1 MNLARWVF
9 VALLVGGLGMGLP
22 GSAFSQPPKE
32 GTPDI
37 IVESYRQS
45 IQAAES
51 GKEKARLHKEL
62 GDLFSSRGEIR
73 NAGEEY
79 AKALSLDR
87 GFSREDRLKM
97 ARYLSWSDRIDD
109 AIRELDA
116 ILAEDPGNI
125 DARIHLA
132 RCLSWKGKLR
142 RSIEET
148 DKVLA
153 ISPDNRDALLAK
165 ANSLKWAGNKNAA
178 LSIYKGLL
186 QNQEDFDTRLGLSQA
201 YLSDGFL
208 RGAREGA
215 GRLKPV
221 YPYQETEA
229 RNLYAEIKKATRP
242 VLDLASGY
250 YDDSDDNQLYRYGLT
265 AGFWAMNWK
274 IDLGYRH
281 TDAEDPSRNT
291 RNEDLSVNA
300 YSRVTERI
308 GLGGGIGINQTG
320 NGDSAFYLEGRL
332 RVDANLGQGKI
343 GASAAREVFA
353 ETAQLI
359 ENRIRYTTLS
369 SYFEYP
375 LPYRFTFRA
384 NYTYKDYSDDN
395 HANDWGG
402 SLGHTFERKNP
413 VIALGYKARYL
424 DFHRETGSGYF
435 DPGDFLSHLGFV
447 AFSYEHAR
455 WYTYLEPFYGHQSFK
470 RQGVDHDDWI
480 WGGNG
485 TIGIRFR
492 ENISLEANG
501 EGGNYAVGT
510 AAGFNYFL
518 VGVRL
523 RAGF

>member
-9 VALLVGGLGMGLP
+9 VALWIGGLGMGLP

-32 GTPDI
+32 GMPDNV
-37 IVESYRQS
+37 VESYRQR

-62 GDLFSSRGEIR
+62 GDVFSSRGDIP

-87 GFSREDRLKM
+87 GFSRDDRLQM
-97 ARYLSWSDRIDD
+97 ARHLSWSDRIDD

-125 DARIHLA
+125 DARNHLA
-132 RCLSWKGKLR
+132 RCLSWKGKLGR
-142 RSIEET
+142 ALEET
-148 DKVLA
+148 EKVLA
-153 ISPDNRDALLAK
+153 KSPDNRDALLVK

-186 QNQEDFDTRLGLSQA
+186 QKQEDFDTRLGLSQA

-215 GRLKPV
+215 GLLKPV

-229 RNLYAEIKKATRP
+229 RNLQAEIKRATRP
-242 VLDLASGY
+242 VLDLTSGY

-265 AGFWAMNWK
+265 AGFWAMNGK

-281 TDAEDPSRNT
+281 TDAEDSSRNT

-300 YSRVTERI
+300 YARVTERI
-308 GLGGGIGINQTG
+308 GLGGGIGINQAG
-320 NGDSAFYLEGRL
+320 DGDSALSLEGRL
-332 RVDANLGQGKI
+332 RADANLGQGKV

-359 ENRIRYTTLS
+359 ENRIRYTNLS

-375 LPYRFTFRA
+375 LPYRFTFRVKYA
-384 NYTYKDYSDDN
+384 YKDYSDDN
-395 HANDWGG
+395 RSNDWEG
-402 SLGHTFERKNP
+402 SLAHTFDRKNP
-413 VIALGYKARYL
+413 VIALGYRARYL

-435 DPGDFLSHLGFV
+435 DPSDFLSHLGFL

-455 WYTYLEPFYGHQSFK
+455 WYTNLEPFYGHQSFK
-470 RQGVDHDDWI
+470 RQGVDHNDWI

-485 TIGIRFR
+485 TIGIRFGA
-492 ENISLEANG
+492 NISLEGNG

-510 AAGFNYFL
+510 AAGFRYYL
-518 VGVRL
+518 AGLRL
-523 RAGF
+523 RIAF

>member
-1 MNLARWVF
+1 MNPSRWVF
-9 VALLVGGLGMGLP
+9 VALLVGGLGMGFP

-32 GTPDI
+32 GTSDNV
-37 IVESYRQS
+37 VESYRQS

-51 GKEKARLHKEL
+51 GKEKALLHKEL
-62 GDLFSSRGEIR
+62 GDVFSSRGDIP

-116 ILAEDPGNI
+116 ILAEDPGDI

-142 RSIEET
+142 GSLEEA

-153 ISPDNRDALLAK
+153 KSPGNRDALLVK
-165 ANSLKWAGNKNAA
+165 ANSLKWAGNRNAA
-178 LSIYKGLL
+178 ISIYRELL
-186 QNQEDFDTRLGLSQA
+186 EREEDFDTRLGLSQA
-201 YLSDGFL
+201 YLADGFL

-215 GRLKPV
+215 GLLKPV

-229 RNLYAEIKKATRP
+229 RNLQAEIKRATRP
-242 VLDLASGY
+242 VLDLTSGY
-250 YDDSDDNQLYRYGLT
+250 YDDSDDNQLYRYGLSGGGW
-265 AGFWAMNWK
+265 AGNWK

-281 TDAEDPSRNT
+281 TDAEDPSRDT
-291 RNEDLSVNA
+291 RNENLSANA
-300 YSRVTERI
+300 YTRVTEQI
-308 GLGGGIGINQTG
+308 GLGGGIGIDQTG
-320 NGDSAFYLEGRL
+320 DGDSDLYLEGRV
-332 RVDANLGQGKI
+332 RADANLGQGRI
-343 GASAAREVFA
+343 GASATREVFA

-359 ENRIRYTTLS
+359 ENRIRYTNLS

-375 LPYRFTFRA
+375 LPYRFSLRV
-384 NYTYKDYSDDN
+384 NYSYKDYSDDN
-395 HANDWGG
+395 HSNDWGG
-402 SLGHTFERKNP
+402 SLAHTFDGKNP
-413 VIALGYKARYL
+413 VIALGYRIRFL
-424 DFHRETGSGYF
+424 DFDRETGSGYF
-435 DPGDFLSHLGFV
+435 DPSNFLSHLGFV

-455 WYTYLEPFYGHQSFK
+455 WYTYLEPIFGHQSFQ
-470 RQGVDHDDWI
+470 RQGAENNDWI

-485 TIGIRFR
+485 TIGIRFGT
-492 ENISLEANG
+492 NISLEANG

-518 VGVRL
+518 VGLRL
-523 RAGF
+523 RVAF

>member
-62 GDLFSSRGEIR
+62 GNLFSSRGEIR

-87 GFSREDRLKM
+87 EFSREDRLKM

-142 RSIEET
+142 RSLEEA

-186 QNQEDFDTRLGLSQA
+186 RNQEDFDTRLGLSQA

-229 RNLYAEIKKATRP
+229 RNLYAEIKKVTRP